1 MNCLGII
8 QTRLEV
14 LIDLELLKVN
24 LLTLTITNIPMH
36 KPILAVIAIA
46 VLAGL
51 VLAPSITNLI
61 NAEGSHFRNKW
72 LGSLLKLSYT
82 NVPVDIALMKGYYDG
97 NEIFHIATES
107 SDKTHADMLTQKN
120 GWKVVVAPVLSK
132 APKTALSNVYMFTN
146 GPAAQGTMGKQ
157 PDVFDNTPAQTND
170 YSPLRKIVH
179 VTWSDESKAKE
190 LKSVDEIMAAE
201 KAGDVKLQESDI
213 VMNYPMIKWPGGEMA
228 IRQGPVTDDMEYMG
242 GGQVTKIDTTSMKV
256 TFIAHRGWGPDGKT
270 IYYIV
275 TDATPEMPS
284 KMMGVVY
291 APKTENL
298 ALSPAAVDLFQF
310 GNGIMGSGP
319 MGFQAGIGGAN
330 PGDDNYSP
338 MWRISFINWNDP
350 GQARI
355 LETLSDINKETG
367 KITIEPAMGGKHIV
381 NCPFIELPS

>member
-51 VLAPSITNLI
+51 VLAPSISNLI